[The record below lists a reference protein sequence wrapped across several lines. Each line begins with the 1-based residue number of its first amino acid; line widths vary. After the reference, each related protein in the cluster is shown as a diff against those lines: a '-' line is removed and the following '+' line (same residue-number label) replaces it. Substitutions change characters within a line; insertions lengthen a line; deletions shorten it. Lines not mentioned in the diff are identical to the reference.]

1 MAAVVIG
8 TRTLTRDPQRMTVVR
23 ADKSCAHRQTYTSV
37 AFFTWGTSIIGKE
50 ILLEWPVMDVAEFDA
65 LDAIF
70 IADVAFNFT
79 PSDGSSKVYGVNM
92 TSFNGEYYRGRTQAA
107 PTTRRN
113 VRMTLLIMSI
123 VS

>member
-8 TRTLTRDPQRMTVVR
+8 TRTLTRDPQRMTMLR
-23 ADKSCAHRQTYTSV
+23 ADKSCAHKLTYTSV
-37 AFFTWGTSIIGKE
+37 AVFSWGTSIIGKE
-50 ILLEWPVMDVAEFDA
+50 ILLEWPAMDVAEFAA

-70 IADVAFNFT
+70 IADAAFNFT
-79 PSDGSSKVYGVNM
+79 PSDGGGHVYSANM
-92 TSFNGEYYRGRTQAA
+92 TSFDGEYFRGRTSAS
-107 PTTRRN
+107 PTTRKN